1 MDTKE
6 SVGTLR
12 WYAIK
17 TKFRDEDRVD
27 KNLTAWGVE
36 TFAPR
41 IKKRRNDP
49 YPGSKPVFISQS
61 LFPLYLFARFDA
73 GRMLHKIYYTRGVRS
88 VVSFNG
94 RPLPVEDEIVRLIQ
108 SRVDDG
114 GFVQLYEELKS
125 GEEVVINDGPLKGI
139 SGVFNRVMKDTCR
152 VEILLNTITYQA
164 SIIVEKEMVQK
175 AVPVVL

>member
-1 MDTKE
+1 MDTEE
-6 SVGTLR
+6 SVNALR

-17 TKFRDEDRVD
+17 TKFRDENRVD
-27 KNLTAWGVE
+27 KNLAAWGVE

-41 IKKRRNDP
+41 IKKRRNDS
-49 YPGSKPVFISQS
+49 YPGKPVFISQS
-61 LFPLYLFARFDA
+61 LFPLYIFARFEA

-94 RPLPVEDEIVRLIQ
+94 RPLPVEDEVVGLIQ
-108 SRVDDG
+108 SRVDDD
-114 GFVQLYEELKS
+114 GFVQLHEELKS

-139 SGVFNRVMKDTCR
+139 SGVFNRAMKDACR

-164 SIIVEKEMVQK
+164 SIIVDKEMVQK
-175 AVPVVL
+175 AAPVIL